1 MKKITAAIIV
11 LLTSL
16 SGFAD
21 VDFETNAGYKSI
33 GIYDCWEDSPFRNG
47 KLDANVAVVNNP
59 DKSIN
64 AQLGYAPNSSEKV
77 LAAQRSRYGS
87 NLFGVEIVLNEPI
100 RLSTSPQ
107 YVHALIKRPV
117 NGRVALVGL
126 GKRDDRG
133 DQSGREEQIW
143 VIANQ
148 DVKPNRW
155 EDAVF
160 EVKGSPD
167 VLLYSL
173 VIVPECE
180 SPHKLKEDYL
190 FYVDDIIINNDKVP
204 RHSAESYSINFSK
217 EFASINHATRYT
229 EGVGLHTDRCG
240 NQYVEVDQKNS
251 RKLYFENKNS
261 AFLTLSGDKI
271 CPYIKHVEDW
281 MHTYLYIDFNN
292 DGKFNPESEL
302 VSYSCFINKDG
313 SAVNSSGD
321 VLNGTNVDSMPCFTI
336 PDSVASGLYRMR
348 YVLDWNC
355 KDPGGN
361 SDNNNLIINNGGSI
375 TDVMLA
381 VEKNKRVTVSANQ
394 LNGDIADSNGQLLDG
409 VKVEAGK
416 PFEIKMLP
424 APGFTYSGVRIRS
437 GYNHES
443 STDKNGN
450 PGYFDKVIQKE
461 QFSNDDKFVIPG
473 DLIYGSVFIEG
484 FFVEKK

>member
-1 MKKITAAIIV
+1 MKKTTSAII
-11 LLTSL
+11 LLL
-16 SGFAD
+16 SALSVFAD

-47 KLDANVAVVNNP
+47 KLETNVAVVNNP
-59 DKSIN
+59 DKSVSN
-64 AQLGYAPNSSEKV
+64 QLGYAPNSSEKV

-87 NLFGVEIVLNEPI
+87 NLFGVEVVLNEPI

-107 YVHALIKRPV
+107 YIHVLINRPV

-126 GKRDDRG
+126 GKRDDRD

-148 DVKPNRW
+148 EVRPDRW

-167 VLLYSL
+167 VQLYSL

-180 SPHKLKEDYL
+180 SPHKLQEDYL
-190 FYVDDIIINNDKVP
+190 FYVDDIIINNDKSP
-204 RHSAESYSINFSK
+204 RHSTESYSINFSK
-217 EFASINHATRYT
+217 DFATINHATRYT
-229 EGVGLHTDRCG
+229 KGVGLQSDRFG
-240 NQYVEVDQKNS
+240 DQYVKIDQKNS
-251 RKLYFENKNS
+251 RKLYFESMKN
-261 AFLTLSGDKI
+261 AFLTMSGDKV
-271 CPYIKHVEDW
+271 CPYIKHFEDW
-281 MHTYLYIDFNN
+281 MHAYLYIDFNN
-292 DGKFNPESEL
+292 DGRFNPESEL
-302 VSYSCFINKDG
+302 VSYSCYINKDG
-313 SAVNSSGD
+313 SAVNSIGD
-321 VLNGTNVDSMPCFTI
+321 VLDGTNIDSMPCFII

-348 YVLDWNC
+348 YVLDWSC

-361 SDNNNLIINNGGSI
+361 PDYSNLITNNGGSI

-381 VEKNKRVTVSANQ
+381 VENKKSITVSANQ
-394 LNGDIADSNGQLLDG
+394 LNGDIADSDGQLLDG
-409 VKVEAGK
+409 VKVEPGK

-437 GYNHES
+437 GYNHDS
-443 STDKNGN
+443 FADKYGN
-450 PGYFDKVIQKE
+450 PGYFDTIIQKE

-473 DLIYGSVFIEG
+473 ELIYGSVFIEG
-484 FFVEKK
+484 YFVEKK